1 MSIDKALRG
10 TQLLNDQDTESQYAL
25 YDFTEWSDSNNSNSN
40 EANYI
45 GTPKDRVED
54 VDLSLH
60 GFSANKPIALLPVKL
75 ETKFIG
81 QDLWI
86 RIFPDQIF
94 VKSHE
99 KALTNDEVSD
109 GQTYWLAYNAADG
122 QISAQQEAWR
132 KLCVKYGVNR
142 AAWIISQLFPT
153 NVIHPPTSPQ
163 LAEII
168 GLCEASNDDLNS
180 FSNAYA
186 GPKDLIDFVH
196 DISNDLTN
204 SSTLFTADRI
214 NIVDDAEV
222 FRSGVEQIN
231 AYYKSIRDTGINP
244 LLADGGLTDRAL
256 LGPCRRLEKSISNA
270 FKQVEFDVVDIPV
283 KLNLDE
289 LSAQL
294 SRFRY
299 NGRVA
304 NEISLFLQKI
314 KLEFDALLLTVDLNA
329 MMSSDLLSLSSTL
342 GDFETDLLMNYDRFN
357 PVLHKNPEGTE
368 SRREDAAAQ
377 ILLDIISAIDAFTVD
392 ITFSQPDVSV
402 IHGNWKALKGK
413 VRGKSVGKMTGNE
426 QLDFL
431 VELEANISD
440 VVATGLTLANA
451 TPQEVIS
458 VWKYMMAVKR
468 QFDSSLDELS
478 KTNNL
483 SPNRLNLLRKSAIKP
498 VKDASLQIGAL
509 IPSLTTVIESVWDT
523 KTFLHNTT
531 AQDTPKEWLDE
542 VGTHF
547 TALSSRVG
555 SIWNTGPEGPVLK
568 SLWTDLY
575 EDAISTYYKTVNPPI
590 VADQRSE
597 PGIHGDY
604 TSELNQIKL
613 TYRSALLNLFASAP
627 DRQTSLMNLF
637 SIEDQLQA
645 LQPEYTTPGE
655 VKSAMQNWQLNV
667 QNIRS
672 LASNGNFRSEEI
684 EIIADLANGLKTSL
698 QNKIDEQFSPLKS
711 AVGGTMER
719 RNTEWQSTASA
730 ILEDLSVL
738 SKGDGLV
745 PSNPQDHSGFSFTF
759 TGEAPAFP
767 VVETKDSTWTIQQYS
782 DVLPKRFVAIGL
794 SEADDTTNV
803 QDNIKFIRAG
813 NPVKQDI
820 KFGFNPN
827 DVDTTNEDGE
837 VIGESANFTFKIDSN
852 GDLIAHENLEWL
864 INKEKALEHGLA
876 IKVPVG
882 NNDYFSR
889 ILVLGVND
897 DDAFANPAAQL
908 ERHKELLEE
917 LFANHQYTTG
927 VSLLTAGTATNNTE
941 DEQSGYTTDNG
952 LNEKS
957 FGIFAQDRLFIPS
970 FIAENIT
977 DGQRF
982 SELLGLP
989 YSSLYHVEGAEK
1001 KSISNGKIGAA
1012 ILYPG
1017 TIGLHLEEAL
1027 DKLFSYEDRKQIRTF
1042 FNENVSARGLAPSFR
1057 IGKQP
1062 YGLLVASHLH
1072 NYKIQNEDQ
1081 IKSFDD
1087 FLSPG
1092 NSAYNANDMP
1102 FDGIEGMDGY
1112 SDLIIPSLNTGVF
1125 SKSDWQARFHVRI
1138 KQVMQFLDIEWR
1150 RLAQRFAK
1158 NIYTENSRFHKE
1170 QYQTLLTLLQYQGQ
1184 GMPTDLEVVQ
1194 DYAQQHFMDVFG
1206 LLPYS
1211 QEFAVRFSTA
1221 TGSFESIRDIL
1232 GTNVYDVSLGI
1243 GDLLSDSESGIH
1255 PLTADRM
1262 KNMLL
1267 SLDRSGGYEKV
1278 LDFMK
1283 SSKLTKGIF
1292 TDADHSSIKG
1302 PNPAERYATEN
1313 GDALAEWIKSTRAFR
1328 TTSSDEYI
1336 MLSDNRIKGPEGTIT
1351 PQSYL
1356 QWLKDAHP
1364 AEIYNN
1370 NDFGNLSSNSLL
1382 FLLVRSSLLATYR
1395 EKAAELFVSER
1406 LLPWSAINAL
1416 GTPEKGI
1423 RAFGTSAIAS
1433 SIVDDNHLDDF
1444 MTVRWKMTKWNL
1456 LFDKLWGNHPF
1467 FMTEEEQF
1475 DHADSNANLYT
1486 SYADLSM
1493 NLLGAS
1499 GLQDLPW
1506 RDSELLKYLMDEYA
1520 IPGVNPAEG
1529 IFDVPKEFANDNRKT
1544 IADYL
1549 HTLPNGFSTMVT
1561 VDIKAQVSHF
1571 RAMIDLV
1578 SQMDERELERIVGEN
1593 ADLASNRLDAWI
1605 HGLFNMRLTALRNR
1619 RRNVNEFDSQI
1630 VFDAGSHIGAYG
1642 YIENLKKTTAN
1653 GNAME
1658 DTTDPTIER
1667 RALNDTSLIQH
1678 YQLPEANGAAVFE
1691 DLNNQGFLPAPSL
1704 THAVTAAILR
1714 SGYMAG
1720 KVLNDSSVFNRS
1732 AVNLTSARIRKALFI
1747 LRGIQAGNSLGAL
1760 LGQQFEKGL
1769 HENYVFAGPE
1779 SSDNI
1784 ELDVYIHR
1792 LRKLFP
1798 LRQASADQIEDQ
1810 SVAGEVLD
1818 GMALLEAVTGSELVI
1833 LPPDK
1838 SIYEYFVSG
1847 SNLNI
1852 LGQLGWG
1859 DAMPSETASRKAMAF
1874 HIDQLAQTLDA
1885 LGDLVVTESVYQIA
1899 QGNVQRAAAFA
1910 DIMSGSS
1917 AFTEPE
1923 VILSPMRSNYFQNR
1937 ILLNMDVNATSHWSE
1952 TASPRKTLD
1961 PALNAWI
1968 TSILGNAANIHFA
1981 IEYKETTEGETVTTT
1996 DTLLMDELDV
2006 EPIDLLST
2014 IQSANTS
2021 LSLEMERI
2029 IIHRIK
2035 KLHPTYFDVKILQDE
2050 LGTEIQGISIQNV
2063 MPVLCRIK
2071 YVLENARPILD
2082 TDFKVSEAINEN
2094 GGINKVDYHSRVN
2107 QAFTEL
2113 QNLYTAITDFEG
2125 ISNDMDCT
2133 VVLQMLG
2140 KAFDI
2145 GVQGILPNTAMAYNP
2160 TQTEFRNEILARLEV
2175 AETLIK
2181 DRLEKATVLLGNYAP
2196 TLTEKNLLAEGNKIL
2211 QLVFGGPAYCLPR
2224 ITLSDASLADAIG
2237 NRANILPENESHQL
2251 DIWLHANAQIRR
2263 HVAAAVDLQVFKDV
2277 VQSDTAT
2284 TPLNFEPIQIPH
2296 QQSDRWLGLP
2306 LQEEQN
2312 LAGKCSILLS
2322 NAGLLEGTTLTTG
2335 LKLDDWQ
2342 EAIPTESITGGI
2354 AMHFNQPGAEAPQN
2368 IIVAIPNSEEN
2379 NWKWNLNDLA
2389 HSVLQAFDMAK
2400 YRALEPENIGQ
2411 DSRPYNLADFDG
2423 SQEPLPA
2430 NHLGKIF
2437 PANMV
2442 DVFPVS
2448 GIPDPNGPVEDAGI
2462 KVSMNYTVNNE
2473 NN

>member
-25 YDFTEWSDSNNSNSN
+25 YDFTQWSDSENSNSV
-40 EANYI
+40 ES
-45 GTPKDRVED
+45 GSVESPRERVTD
-54 VDLSLH
+54 VNLSLQ
-60 GFSANKPIALLPVKL
+60 GFSTNKPIALLPVKL

-99 KALTNDEVSD
+99 KALTPDEVSD
-109 GQTYWLAYNAADG
+109 GQTYWLAYNSADG
-122 QISAQQEAWR
+122 LISAQQEAWR

-153 NVIHPPTSPQ
+153 NVIHSSISPA
-163 LAEII
+163 LAQISDYSHAL
-168 GLCEASNDDLNS
+168 GDDIDS
-180 FSNAYA
+180 FANAYN
-186 GPKDLIDFVH
+186 GPKDTIDFIHNV
-196 DISNDLTN
+196 SEGLKNATT
-204 SSTLFTADRI
+204 SFTADRI
-214 NIVDDAEV
+214 NIVDDSIV
-222 FRSGVEQIN
+222 FRSGLEQVN
-231 AYYKSIRDTGINP
+231 AYYKSIRDAKINP
-244 LLADGGLTDRAL
+244 LLNDGNRTDMALRA
-256 LGPCRRLEKSISNA
+256 PCQKLERSISKA
-270 FKQVEFDVVDIPV
+270 FKQMEFDVVDIPV
-283 KLNLDE
+283 KLDLE
-289 LSAQL
+289 AIITKLRSY
-294 SRFRY
+294 RY
-299 NGRVA
+299 IGRVA
-304 NEISLFLQKI
+304 NEISVFLDKI
-314 KLEFDALLLTVDLNA
+314 KLELDPLLAAIDLSA
-329 MMSSDLLSLSSTL
+329 MSYSNLLSLSSTL
-342 GDFETDLLMNYDRFN
+342 SDFRTDLVLNYDRFN
-357 PVLHKNPEGTE
+357 PVLHKNPDGTQT
-368 SRREDAAAQ
+368 RQEDGAETALQ
-377 ILLDIISAIDAFTVD
+377 NILTAIDTIAGS
-392 ITFSQPDVSV
+392 INFSQPDVSV
-402 IHGNWKALKGK
+402 VYGSWSALRSK
-413 VRGKSVGKMTGNE
+413 VRGKSNLKMSGNE
-426 QLDFL
+426 QLDYL
-431 VELEANISD
+431 TELEATIGDIVSGNSDISG
-440 VVATGLTLANA
+440 ATA
-451 TPQEVIS
+451 QEVIG
-458 VWKYMMAVKR
+458 VWKYMCTVKS
-468 QFDSSLDELS
+468 QLSNSLDVIA
-478 KTNNL
+478 KTNNGAQ
-483 SPNRLNLLRKSAIKP
+483 SRTSQVRKSAMGKINAASQLIAALVP
-498 VKDASLQIGAL
+498 SIGGIVQSALNVKAAVNNAANQTDAKTWLEEVEPTFSSLLAECNSTID
-509 IPSLTTVIESVWDT
+509 S
-523 KTFLHNTT
+523 
-531 AQDTPKEWLDE
+531 DE
-542 VGTHF
+542 KS
-547 TALSSRVG
+547 A
-555 SIWNTGPEGPVLK
+555 VLK

-575 EDAISTYYKTVNPPI
+575 EETISTYYRSVNPPVTNGQI
-590 VADQRSE
+590 SE

-604 TSELNQIKL
+604 SFDLNQIKL
-613 TYRSALLNLFASAP
+613 TYRSAILSLFAATP
-627 DRQTSLMNLF
+627 DRQTALMNLF

-645 LQPEYTTPGE
+645 LQPEYTTPTE
-655 VKSAMQNWQLNV
+655 VKSVMEDWQQNI

-672 LASNGNFRSEEI
+672 LVSNGTFRSEEI
-684 EIIADLANGLKTSL
+684 EMITDLANGLKTSL
-698 QNKIDEQFSPLKS
+698 QNKIDEQFSPMKS
-711 AVGGTMER
+711 VVGGTTER

-730 ILEDLSVL
+730 ILEDLAVL

-745 PSNPQDHSGFSFTF
+745 PSNLQNPSIFSFTF
-759 TGEAPAFP
+759 TGGTPVFP
-767 VVETKDSTWTIQQYS
+767 VVQTKDSAWTIQQYS

-794 SEADDTTNV
+794 SEADATNNV
-803 QDNIKFIRAG
+803 QDNIRFIAAG
-813 NPVKQDI
+813 NTVKQDI

-827 DVDTTNEDGE
+827 DVDTTDENGE
-837 VIGESANFTFKIDSN
+837 VISESTNFTFKIDSN

-882 NNDYFSR
+882 SNDYFSR

-897 DDAFANPAAQL
+897 DAAFTTPAAQL
-908 ERHKELLEE
+908 GRHKELLEE
-917 LFANHQYTTG
+917 LFASHQYTTG
-927 VSLLTAGTATNNTE
+927 VSLLTAGTPTNNTD
-941 DEQSGYTTDNG
+941 DEKSGYTTDNG
-952 LNEKS
+952 FNENS
-957 FGIFAQDRLFIPS
+957 FRIFAQDKLFIPTLN
-970 FIAENIT
+970 AQNVT

-989 YSSLYHVEGAEK
+989 YSSLYHVEGADK
-1001 KSISNGKIGAA
+1001 KSITNGKIGAA

-1027 DKLFSYEDRKQIRTF
+1027 DKLFSHEDRKQIRTF
-1042 FNENVSARGLAPSFR
+1042 FNENVSARGLAPAFR
-1057 IGKQP
+1057 IGRQP

-1072 NYKIQNEDQ
+1072 NYKIKNEGQ

-1087 FLSPG
+1087 FLGSG
-1092 NSAYNANDMP
+1092 YNAYRADDMP

-1112 SDLIIPSLNTGVF
+1112 SDLIIPSLNANVF
-1125 SKSDWQARFHVRI
+1125 SKGDWQTRFHVRI

-1158 NIYTENSRFHKE
+1158 NIYTENSRFHKQ

-1184 GMPTDLEVVQ
+1184 GMPSELDVIQ
-1194 DYAQQHFMDVFG
+1194 DYAQQHFMEVFG

-1232 GTNVYDVSLGI
+1232 GSNAWDVALGI
-1243 GDLLSDSESGIH
+1243 DDLLADSESGIH
-1255 PLTADRM
+1255 PLMSNRM
-1262 KNMLL
+1262 KNMLR
-1267 SLDRSGGYEKV
+1267 SLDRSGGYERV
-1278 LDFMK
+1278 LDFMQ

-1292 TDADHSSIKG
+1292 TDADRSSIKG
-1302 PNPAERYATEN
+1302 LNPADRYATEN
-1313 GDALAEWIKSTRAFR
+1313 GDALAKWVKSTRAFL

-1336 MLSDNRIKGPEGTIT
+1336 MLSGNRIKGPAGTIS

-1356 QWLKDAHP
+1356 QWLKNAHP
-1364 AEIYNN
+1364 AAVF
-1370 NDFGNLSSNSLL
+1370 NDNEFGNLSSNSLL

-1395 EKAAELFVSER
+1395 EKAAELFASER

-1423 RAFGTSAIAS
+1423 RTFGTDLIA
-1433 SIVDDNHLDDF
+1433 VENLAEPDQDDF
-1444 MTVRWKMTKWNL
+1444 LTVRWKTTKWNL
-1456 LFDKLWGNHPF
+1456 LFDKFWGNHPF
-1467 FMTEEEQF
+1467 FMTEEERF
-1475 DHADSNANLYT
+1475 DHLESNAT
-1486 SYADLSM
+1486 EHSSYADLSW
-1493 NLLGAS
+1493 NLLS
-1499 GLQDLPW
+1499 VSDLQDLPW
-1506 RDSELLKYLMDEYA
+1506 RDSELLKYLVPDLDLQ
-1520 IPGVNPAEG
+1520 EG
-1529 IFDVPKEFANDNRKT
+1529 IFNVPKVLAAENRKT
-1544 IADYL
+1544 VADYL
-1549 HTLPNGFSTMVT
+1549 HTFPNDFSTVT
-1561 VDIKAQVSHF
+1561 SVDIKAEISHF

-1593 ADLASNRLDAWI
+1593 VDLASNRLDAWI
-1605 HGLFNMRLTALRNR
+1605 HGLFNLRLTALRNR
-1619 RRNVNEFDSQI
+1619 TSNGNKFNPQV
-1630 VFDAGSHIGAYG
+1630 VFDTGSHIGAYG
-1642 YIENLKKTTAN
+1642 YVENLKKTTATQ
-1653 GNAME
+1653 GSIE
-1658 DTTDPTIER
+1658 DSTDPTIER
-1667 RALNDTSLIQH
+1667 VVLDDANLIQQF
-1678 YQLPEANGAAVFE
+1678 QLSEANNAVVFE
-1691 DLNNQGFLPAPSL
+1691 DRNNQGFLPAPSL

-1747 LRGIQAGNSLGAL
+1747 LRGIQAGNALGAL

-1769 HENYVFAGPE
+1769 HENYVFVGPE
-1779 SSDNI
+1779 SPENI

-1818 GMALLEAVTGSELVI
+1818 GMNLLEAVTGSDLLVI
-1833 LPPDK
+1833 PADK
-1838 SIYEYFVSG
+1838 SIYEYLISG
-1847 SNLNI
+1847 NNLNI

-1859 DAMPSETASRKAMAF
+1859 DAMPADTASRKAMAF

-1899 QGNVQRAAAFA
+1899 QGNTQRAAAFA

-1937 ILLNMDVNATSHWSE
+1937 ILLNMDVNATNHWSE

-1968 TSILGNAANIHFA
+1968 TSLLGNAASIHFA
-1981 IEYKETTEGETVTTT
+1981 IEYKETIEGETVTTT
-1996 DTLLMDELDV
+1996 DTLLMDELGL

-2029 IIHRIK
+2029 IIHQIK
-2035 KLHPTYFDVKILQDE
+2035 KLDPAYFDVKILQDE
-2050 LGTEIQGISIQNV
+2050 LGTATPGISIQNV

-2071 YVLENARPILD
+2071 YVLENARPIMD
-2082 TDFKVSEAINEN
+2082 TDFKVNEAINEN

-2113 QNLYTAITDFEG
+2113 QNLHTAITGFEG
-2125 ISNDMDCT
+2125 INNDMDCA
-2133 VVLQMLG
+2133 VVMQMLG
-2140 KAFDI
+2140 EAFDL
-2145 GVQGILPNTAMAYNP
+2145 GVQGILPNSAMAYDP

-2181 DRLEKATVLLGNYAP
+2181 DRVEKATALLGNYVP
-2196 TLTEKNLLAEGNKIL
+2196 TLSEKNLLANGNKIL

-2224 ITLSDASLADAIG
+2224 ITLSDAGIAAAIG
-2237 NRANILPENESHQL
+2237 NRTNILPENESHQL

-2263 HVAAAVDLQVFKDV
+2263 HVAAAVDLQVFNDV
-2277 VQSDTAT
+2277 VHSDAAEA
-2284 TPLNFEPIQIPH
+2284 PVNFEPIQIPH

-2306 LQEEQN
+2306 LQEGQN

-2342 EAIPTESITGGI
+2342 EAIPTESITGGM

-2368 IIVAIPNSEEN
+2368 IIVAIPASEEN

-2400 YRALEPENIGQ
+2400 YRALEPEHISQ
-2411 DSRPYNLADFDG
+2411 DSRPYNLADFANG
-2423 SQEPLPA
+2423 QEPLPA

-2448 GIPDPNGPVEDAGI
+2448 GIPDPNSPVEDSGI
-2462 KVSMNYTVNNE
+2462 KVSMNYAVNNE